1 MKMERIKEL
10 RQERGLSQTELAKAI
25 DTAQPNITRW
35 ENGINDPTSTQLTKL
50 ADFFGCSTDFLLGR
64 EDDFGVKINSSAGK
78 KTLCA
83 DDFLILFEKLTKN
96 EQKTILT
103 LMSVL
108 IDEKF

>member
-1 MKMERIKEL
+1 MKMERLKEL

-64 EDDFGVKINSSAGK
+64 EDDFGVKINSSAEK
-78 KTLCA
+78 RTLCA
-83 DDFLILFEKLTKN
+83 DDFLILFAKLTKN